1 MNDDDCTIQ
10 ITYNRSGRL
19 FRYGLNAE
27 QAHKVISYLK
37 KQLEPVARPEPRG
50 TLIGLFED

>member
-1 MNDDDCTIQ
+1 MNEDDCTIQ
-10 ITYNRSGRL
+10 ITYNRTGRT

-27 QAHKVISYLK
+27 QAHKVVSYVK
-37 KQLEPVARPEPRG
+37 KQLEPVVRQEPKG